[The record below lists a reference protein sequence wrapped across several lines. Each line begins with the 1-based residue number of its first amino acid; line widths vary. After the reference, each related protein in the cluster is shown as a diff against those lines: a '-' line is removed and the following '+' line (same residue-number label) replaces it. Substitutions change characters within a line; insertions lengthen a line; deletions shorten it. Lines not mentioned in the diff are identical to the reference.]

1 MGFNDER
8 KRMNEGEL
16 YRSNDAEI
24 LKEQL
29 QCVEKLYDYNVT
41 RPSEKQ
47 KRKGL
52 LKEMFAVIG
61 DGCHIE
67 PPFHA
72 NWGGKYVH
80 FGKGVY
86 ANFNLTLV
94 DDVEIYVGD
103 YTMMGP
109 NVTIITG
116 THPILPE
123 LRKEAYQFNLPVY
136 IGENVWI
143 GAGTIVLPGITI
155 GDNSVIGAGSI
166 VTKDIPKN
174 VVAYGQPC
182 TIKREINDHDKIYY
196 YKERKIKSV

>member
-47 KRKGL
+47 KRKWL

-143 GAGTIVLPGITI
+143 GAG
-155 GDNSVIGAGSI
+155 SI

>member
-1 MGFNDER
+1 
-8 KRMNEGEL
+8 MNEGEL

-103 YTMMGP
+103 YYDGSKCYNYYWNSP
-109 NVTIITG
+109 NFTG
-116 THPILPE
+116 IKK
-123 LRKEAYQFNLPVY
+123 R
-136 IGENVWI
+136 
-143 GAGTIVLPGITI
+143 
-155 GDNSVIGAGSI
+155 SI
-166 VTKDIPKN
+166 SIQSSSL
-174 VVAYGQPC
+174 YW
-182 TIKREINDHDKIYY
+182 
-196 YKERKIKSV
+196 